1 MRVVFEQLRDD
12 LLGELDA
19 YALLV
24 QADAQLLA
32 GIIGREAKHLAG
44 PHQRIIQQQV
54 VKDITPT
61 EAYELVQKN
70 KGNPNFVIVDV
81 RTQAEFDEER
91 IEGALLIDYYLPNFE
106 DELKKLDKKKTYLV
120 YCRTARRSDDA
131 VLIMKKMGFREVYNM
146 VGGIVGWKAA
156 KLPLVK

>member
-1 MRVVFEQLRDD
+1 MEPIKIMPCLDMKNGRVVSIIT
-12 LLGELDA
+12 A
-19 YALLV
+19 ALLV
-24 QADAQLLA
+24 MLCWVVLPASSTA
-32 GIIGREAKHLAG
+32 
-44 PHQRIIQQQV
+44 QQQV

-70 KGNPNFVIVDV
+70 KGNPNFAILDI
-81 RTQAEFDEER
+81 RTQTEFEEGYV
-91 IEGALLIDYYLPNFE
+91 EGAVLIDYYLPNFE
-106 DELKKLDKKKTYLV
+106 DELKKLDRSKAYLV

-131 VLIMKKMGFREVYNM
+131 VHTMKRMGFREVYNM

>member
-1 MRVVFEQLRDD
+1 MKAKGCFLRPV
-12 LLGELDA
+12 LILW
-19 YALLV
+19 
-24 QADAQLLA
+24 LLA
-32 GIIGREAKHLAG
+32 LCWIVLPASSSA
-44 PHQRIIQQQV
+44 QQQV

-131 VLIMKKMGFREVYNM
+131 VQTMKKLGFREVYNM
-146 VGGIVGWKAA
+146 VGGIVSWKAA

>member
-1 MRVVFEQLRDD
+1 MKTTASRHFSLVLILS
-12 LLGELDA
+12 LLTLCW
-19 YALLV
+19 LMP
-24 QADAQLLA
+24 A
-32 GIIGREAKHLAG
+32 GSAA
-44 PHQRIIQQQV
+44 QQV

-70 KGNPNFVIVDV
+70 KGNQKFAIVDV
-81 RTQAEFDEER
+81 RTQMEFEEGHV
-91 IEGALLIDYYLPNFE
+91 EGAVLIDYYLPNFE
-106 DELKKLDKKKTYLV
+106 DELKKLDRSKAYLV

>member
-1 MRVVFEQLRDD
+1 MKTTKARS
-12 LLGELDA
+12 LGPVLI
-19 YALLV
+19 LS
-24 QADAQLLA
+24 LLA
-32 GIIGREAKHLAG
+32 LCWVVLPASSNA
-44 PHQRIIQQQV
+44 QQQV
-54 VKDITPT
+54 VKDINPP

-70 KGNPNFVIVDV
+70 KGNPNFAILDI
-81 RTQAEFDEER
+81 RTQMEFDQGYVA
-91 IEGALLIDYYLPNFE
+91 GAVLIDYYLPNFE
-106 DELKKLDKKKTYLV
+106 DELGKLDKNKAYLV